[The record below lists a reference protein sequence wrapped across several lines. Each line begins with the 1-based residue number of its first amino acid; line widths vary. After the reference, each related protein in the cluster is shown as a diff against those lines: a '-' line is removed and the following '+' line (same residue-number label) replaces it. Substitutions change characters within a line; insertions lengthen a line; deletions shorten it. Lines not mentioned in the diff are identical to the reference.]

1 MKPLELT
8 VYPKLERPLYGHQIE
23 GYRQQVKAEIELRE
37 AKRFTDAEL
46 AAEYYRMD
54 GLCRKEQWIEAV
66 RDDYCEAE
74 RRGQAMMYDRLNTLY
89 RFATLPHYDEVD
101 Q

>member
-8 VYPKLERPLYGHQIE
+8 VYPRLERPLYGHQIE

-46 AAEYYRMD
+46 AAEYYAQQMASVRAFDRAYPYGESEELDM
-54 GLCRKEQWIEAV
+54 EEARISV
-66 RDDYCEAE
+66 I
-74 RRGQAMMYDRLNTLY
+74 Q
-89 RFATLPHYDEVD
+89 RFATLPHHDEPD
-101 Q
+101 HG